1 MIWFTCFSSKFM
13 ALSKKTQKKELVT
26 IYFLMSIEIVLIFN
40 IFIVPICCT
49 LFQCRFINKMSTR
62 KCGRYVSGWQTHLEF
77 SRHRLK
83 YCLKSRGPQKGKND
97 DVLVYL
103 FFRSGAEM
111 KLYKVIGIFN
121 IYSSFVRRVPNE

>member
-1 MIWFTCFSSKFM
+1 M

-77 SRHRLK
+77 SRHRIK